1 MKLSRTSI
9 IAVLGLSI
17 FSAVA
22 ADRNQFTYTGLSYQH
37 HSYDNLNFS
46 PGIDVS
52 ELASQYN
59 DSTSESGWRG
69 FIGYQFNRYLAIEA
83 GVTSFGKAS
92 FSITEEV
99 TDANGKSTFN
109 TLHSGSFKTI
119 AGDVRAIAT
128 YPINDNLFLKAQVGA
143 LVWDNEFTSLTG
155 TLDDL
160 STVKQ
165 TDNGVSLLA
174 GAGIGYGFNN
184 VFAVTFDFEQTEIA
198 EITTQNLAL
207 SLLVRF

>member
-1 MKLSRTSI
+1 MKLLRTSI

-59 DSTSESGWRG
+59 DSTSETGWRG
-69 FIGYQFNRYLAIEA
+69 FIGYQFNRYMAIEA

-143 LVWDNEFTSLTG
+143 LLWDNEFTSLAG

-184 VFAVTFDFEQTEIA
+184 VFAITFDFEQTEIA